1 MWTMLDR
8 SKEATR
14 MRQAVLAWLVLF
26 WAAVAAAIYYW

>member
-1 MWTMLDR
+1 MLDR

-14 MRQAVLAWLVLF
+14 MRQAVLVGLLLF

>member
-1 MWTMLDR
+1 MLDR

-26 WAAVAAAIYYW
+26 WTAVAAAIYYL

>member
-1 MWTMLDR
+1 MLDR

-26 WAAVAAAIYYW
+26 WATVAAAIYYW

>member
-1 MWTMLDR
+1 MLDR